1 MSLTDNYTK
10 THAGPKHGQAV
21 AYNTSA
27 RRNVV
32 PDYIEIMPHNVVE
45 PLHGPRRGA
54 RLHWQLLQLTVIFG
68 SRREHPAAKV

>member
-27 RRNVV
+27 RRNVI
-32 PDYIEIMPHNVVE
+32 PDCIEIMPHNVAE

-54 RLHWQLLQLTVIFG
+54 RLH
-68 SRREHPAAKV
+68 